1 MDAEE
6 RSPDIGLDGLT
17 DATRGVLRWR
27 YDEAREAGM
36 SIVEAKLYA
45 ESNIDASLLR
55 EAVRRG
61 CPKDLLA
68 KVVL

>member
-27 YDEAREAGM
+27 YDEAREAGL
-36 SIVEAKLYA
+36 SIIEAKLYA
-45 ESNIDASLLR
+45 ESSIDCSLLR
-55 EAVRRG
+55 RAKKAG
-61 CPKDLLA
+61 CPPELLA